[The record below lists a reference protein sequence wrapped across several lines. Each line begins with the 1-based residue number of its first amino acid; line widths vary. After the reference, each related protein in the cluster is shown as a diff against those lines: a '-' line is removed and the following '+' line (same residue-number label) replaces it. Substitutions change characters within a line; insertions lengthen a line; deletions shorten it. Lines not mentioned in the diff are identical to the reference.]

1 MTSAAT
7 YKHND
12 EIEYCPEAGEVPP
25 EAKGKPLE
33 HHLYTEEGTEPQIG
47 PVQNVFEHNILI
59 KVDVFKT
66 EGDTWGKNKDKN
78 EPLKH
83 WRVHYGQN
91 LSANMGPALATGC
104 GHVLVAADTPVNRKQ
119 KRIAR

>member
-1 MTSAAT
+1 MTSVAT

-33 HHLYTEEGTEPQIG
+33 HHLYTEEGAEPQIG
-47 PVQNVFEHNILI
+47 PVQNVFEHNIFI

-78 EPLKH
+78 EPLKN
-83 WRVHYGQN
+83 WRVHYRQN
-91 LSANMGPALATGC
+91 LSTNMGPALATRC
-104 GHVLVAADTPVNRKQ
+104 GHVLVTADAPVNRKQ
-119 KRIAR
+119 